1 MDMFL
6 RVLGI
11 VRYEEIPEREAY
23 ITNLAQNANLLGY
36 MNNVAFSTYVSV
48 LNGFFERCRG
58 TAWLSNAEIT
68 IEYLDL
74 LETDP
79 IIRTVKFT
87 YIPEEDDVVI
97 TCENDG
103 KKPNQFIELIAA
115 QKYYRI
121 IPKISNASASSMQA
135 MPFSSIEPTT
145 DIIEA

>member
-1 MDMFL
+1 MFL

-23 ITNLAQNANLLGY
+23 ITNLAQNAHLLGY
-36 MNNVAFSTYVSV
+36 IGYIDYHEYVSV

-74 LETDP
+74 LETGP
-79 IIRTVKFT
+79 LIRTVKFT

-97 TCENDG
+97 KCEDDG
-103 KKPNQFIELIAA
+103 KKPNQFSELIVA

-121 IPKISNASASSMQA
+121 IRQNPVTNTTARQVKSS
-135 MPFSSIEPTT
+135 SSQEPTNDT
-145 DIIEA
+145 IEA